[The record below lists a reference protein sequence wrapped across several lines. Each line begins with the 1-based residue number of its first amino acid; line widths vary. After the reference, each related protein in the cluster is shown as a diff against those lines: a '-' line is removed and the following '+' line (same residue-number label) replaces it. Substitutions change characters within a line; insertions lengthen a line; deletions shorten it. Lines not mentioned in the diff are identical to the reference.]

1 MQKAWK
7 KGLLACL
14 TLGLTVA
21 APLLTWA
28 ADKEIVILHTNDMHC
43 GVNDNLG
50 LSTVAKMKKDALQKT
65 PYVALVD
72 AGDAVQGA
80 PIGKLSEGEAVVKMM
95 NTVGYD
101 FAIPGNHEFDY
112 GMERF
117 WQLDR
122 KSVV

>member
-14 TLGLTVA
+14 TLGLTLA

-101 FAIPGNHEFDY
+101 FAIPGNHEFD
-112 GMERF
+112 
-117 WQLDR
+117 
-122 KSVV
+122 

>member
-1 MQKAWK
+1 MRKNWK
-7 KGLLACL
+7 QGFLACL
-14 TLGLTVA
+14 TVGLTLA
-21 APLLTWA
+21 APLFTWA

-43 GVNDNLG
+43 GINDNLG
-50 LSTVAKMKKDALQKT
+50 LATVAQMKQNALQKT

-80 PIGKLSEGEAVVKMM
+80 PIGKLSKGEAVINML
-95 NTVGYD
+95 NAAGYD

-117 WQLDR
+117 WQIGR
-122 KSVV
+122 AHV